1 MPTTHTLLATD
12 LDGTV
17 IPPEGAD
24 LDDSDGGVRAFRDA
38 VEAPRRAPNGITLA
52 YVTGRHLAFALEG
65 IAGAG
70 LPAPDLLACDVG
82 TSVYRPR
89 SGDLSADPGTW
100 RPDSAYKARM
110 REALGGV
117 DASEIRH
124 TLTKSVPDLVLQEAE
139 KQAEFKVSYYAPG
152 PPRLDELVDAV
163 RAQLAGIAPVA
174 LVASVDPAD
183 GRGLIDV
190 LPRGVAKHRALSFMR
205 AELGITPDATLYAG
219 DSGNDRAAL
228 LSGVLAVLVGN
239 APRALARDLTD
250 AAQARGLGE
259 RLYLASAPF
268 AHGVLEGCRHFG
280 FAV

>member
-1 MPTTHTLLATD
+1 MPSTSTLLATD

-24 LDDSDGGVRAFRDA
+24 LGDSDGGVRAFRHA
-38 VEAPRRAPNGITLA
+38 VDAPRRARDGVTLA

-82 TSVYRPR
+82 TSVYHPQH
-89 SGDLSADPGTW
+89 GDASTDAGTW
-100 RPDSAYKARM
+100 RPDAAYRARM

-124 TLTKSVPDLVLQEAE
+124 ALRKTVPDLVLQEAE

-163 RAQLAGIAPVA
+163 RAGLAGVAPVT

-190 LPRGVAKHRALSFMR
+190 LPRGVAKDRALAFMR
-205 AELGITPDATLYAG
+205 AELGVTSDATLYAG

-239 APRALARDLTD
+239 APGALAHDLKGE
-250 AAQARGLGE
+250 ARARGLGE
-259 RLYLASAPF
+259 RLYVASAPF

-280 FAV
+280 LAV